1 MTPKTAT
8 KKLMTTSPT
17 FITNTTFTTVT
28 ATTSTLSQCKSDTD
42 ISLKGLKCTEVY
54 TKAGLKCGLHLAR
67 Q

>member
-1 MTPKTAT
+1 
-8 KKLMTTSPT
+8 MTTSPT
-17 FITNTTFTTVT
+17 LITNTTFTTVT
-28 ATTSTLSQCKSDTD
+28 ATTCTLSQCKPDTD